1 LLVQLLFSITFTG
14 SLSMFELIMF
24 EIGDLLD
31 AETRRL
37 HWKLDLQ
44 LMLTLVIF
52 VLPFGQFY
60 FNCRDGGMARLRSW
74 CVAVVL
80 WGGFLIGF
88 WKLLDPFVQIDPK
101 HRLLSVEQGM
111 GRVGVVGVT
120 VMALLSGVG
129 SVLTPHNLMTYFIRG
144 FSAEDEA
151 ALRMRMFQAI
161 E

>member
-88 WKLLDPFVQIDPK
+88 WKLL
-101 HRLLSVEQGM
+101 GM